1 MNREEADLT
10 AALRAVPG
18 VEDAELADDTAEG
31 VRVRLSPEADP
42 SDVAAAV
49 RDVLAHYGLRG
60 RMAPPQAR
68 IEPTGPPPPPP
79 ERGASR
85 PGPRLV
91 QTTILPE
98 PVEPVEPV
106 ERDDLSDDAAP
117 TAREEAPIA
126 QALEGPPSEAE
137 PTLESFIRQAPT
149 VAAPAVES
157 APVVDRGEVTSDE
170 RQAATRVLLT
180 RVRVQEDREG
190 VAVTIDTDDGRSVT
204 RRGRPSDAGVREA
217 VVAAVGE
224 LSGDQPPPVLMAVE
238 EHGLAD
244 HRLVTVLL
252 QRHDGS
258 YHVGSALIGAE
269 KAFALARAAWAAMSQ
284 IG

>member
-10 AALRAVPG
+10 AALRAGPG

-31 VRVRLSPEADP
+31 VRVRLSADADP

-49 RDVLAHYGLRG
+49 RDVLAHHGLRG

-79 ERGASR
+79 ESASPR

-98 PVEPVEPV
+98 TPPVDPGP
-106 ERDDLSDDAAP
+106 DDAVPATTEEDVP
-117 TAREEAPIA
+117 EPSPPLSEPARE
-126 QALEGPPSEAE
+126 PS
-137 PTLESFIRQAPT
+137 LESFIRR
-149 VAAPAVES
+149 APAPAS
-157 APVVDRGEVTSDE
+157 AGVHSAGVRDQGEIAIDG
-170 RQAATRVLLT
+170 RPAAARALLS
-180 RVRVQEDREG
+180 RVRVQEDRDG

-238 EHGLAD
+238 EHGLVD

>member
-18 VEDAELADDTAEG
+18 VEDAELAEDTAEG
-31 VRVRLSPEADP
+31 VRVRLSADADP
-42 SDVAAAV
+42 TEVAAAV

-68 IEPTGPPPPPP
+68 IEPTGPPPPPA
-79 ERGASR
+79 EEVR

-91 QTTILPE
+91 QTTIIPE
-98 PVEPVEPV
+98 RIEESAEPEGAEPAEEASLEAFIRHAPGPSRDAGSSPTEPPVEDEEP
-106 ERDDLSDDAAP
+106 A
-117 TAREEAPIA
+117 EATRA
-126 QALEGPPSEAE
+126 
-137 PTLESFIRQAPT
+137 
-149 VAAPAVES
+149 
-157 APVVDRGEVTSDE
+157 
-170 RQAATRVLLT
+170 RVLLS